1 MTLWGKVSAYKG
13 LADLKFGDGISLWV
27 FIGRYACV
35 LDWRNAI
42 LNDYVCWESDGFD
55 FGLYWHGVL
64 LLD

>member
-1 MTLWGKVSAYKG
+1 